1 MIDLAPHIAEALAT
15 GQPVVALESALIAH
29 GLPQP
34 INLEL
39 AVQAQEI
46 IRQHGAHAA
55 TIGIVAGRPKIG
67 LTEKEIEVFALQKG
81 MVKTN
86 ISNLAWVIT
95 RQAWGATTVS
105 ASLKLAHHVGIKVLA
120 TGGLG
125 GVHRDVG
132 ETFDISSDLTVLAE
146 TPIMVV
152 CSGAKA
158 ILDLPKTFEYLET
171 MGVPVIGYQTDQF
184 PAFFSRMSGIRLEMS
199 TSTLDQII
207 AVSQAHWAA
216 GSRSAV
222 VIAVPIPEESDIPQQ
237 EIEAALS
244 HALAEAERASISGK
258 AITPFVLSQ
267 IEKVTAGRS
276 LKANVTLILNN
287 VRVAAELSQAWV
299 HSEHPKT

>member
-1 MIDLAPHIAEALAT
+1 LIDLAPHIAEALAT